1 MLRGK
6 TCTHTHRFKSLALR
20 MPSDVASLLSLWL
33 LSSSFQFFFFLAQ
46 TPPLRPCRWAV
57 YLSPPSPVSDLLF
70 MSLHLSLFPALWSR
84 VWVLLG
90 ERCATQMMSHP
101 VTLSSPPLLSSPFL
115 TLQPS
120 RLSHRTEHFSPYKT
134 NSDLSHVPQ
143 DGTRGHTTAVISS
156 SRRPLRL
163 TETSNRHFRKSSRHH
178 INRRTLLQTCRCLV
192 VCRYRHFLIFFFC
205 SNTLFF
211 LPSSSSVHTRGIQML
226 LFSESC
232 DGIWHAHNIS
242 KALADSSHG
251 LLCMFS
257 DLCFIC
263 FFATVT
269 VEPGLC
275 WKWQII
281 SCFAWAKLSLRG
293 AENVSIS

>member
-101 VTLSSPPLLSSPFL
+101 VTLSSPPPPLLPFPHPPALPTLSPHWAFFSLQDKLGSL
-115 TLQPS
+115 TRAAGWYEGAYNRCHFILAQASPPD
-120 RLSHRTEHFSPYKT
+120 RDVKPPLSQKQQAPHQQTY
-134 NSDLSHVPQ
+134 
-143 DGTRGHTTAVISS
+143 
-156 SRRPLRL
+156 
-163 TETSNRHFRKSSRHH
+163 TSADVS
-178 INRRTLLQTCRCLV
+178 LPCCL
-192 VCRYRHFLIFFFC
+192 
-205 SNTLFF
+205 
-211 LPSSSSVHTRGIQML
+211 
-226 LFSESC
+226 
-232 DGIWHAHNIS
+232 
-242 KALADSSHG
+242 
-251 LLCMFS
+251 
-257 DLCFIC
+257 
-263 FFATVT
+263 
-269 VEPGLC
+269 
-275 WKWQII
+275 
-281 SCFAWAKLSLRG
+281 
-293 AENVSIS
+293 

>member
-1 MLRGK
+1 
-6 TCTHTHRFKSLALR
+6 
-20 MPSDVASLLSLWL
+20 
-33 LSSSFQFFFFLAQ
+33 
-46 TPPLRPCRWAV
+46 
-57 YLSPPSPVSDLLF
+57 
-70 MSLHLSLFPALWSR
+70 
-84 VWVLLG
+84 
-90 ERCATQMMSHP
+90 MMSHP

-120 RLSHRTEHFSPYKT
+120 RLSHHTEHFSPYKT

-211 LPSSSSVHTRGIQML
+211 SPLPPACTRVEFKCFSFLKAVMEYDML
-226 LFSESC
+226 IIF
-232 DGIWHAHNIS
+232 
-242 KALADSSHG
+242 
-251 LLCMFS
+251 
-257 DLCFIC
+257 
-263 FFATVT
+263 
-269 VEPGLC
+269 PRP
-275 WKWQII
+275 WQIALTAYYA
-281 SCFAWAKLSLRG
+281 CFLTFVLFVSLPR
-293 AENVSIS
+293 

>member
-70 MSLHLSLFPALWSR
+70 MSLHLSLFPPLWSR

-211 LPSSSSVHTRGIQML
+211 SPLPPACTRVEFKCFSFLKAVMEYDML
-226 LFSESC
+226 IIF
-232 DGIWHAHNIS
+232 
-242 KALADSSHG
+242 
-251 LLCMFS
+251 
-257 DLCFIC
+257 
-263 FFATVT
+263 
-269 VEPGLC
+269 PRP
-275 WKWQII
+275 WQIALTAYYA
-281 SCFAWAKLSLRG
+281 CFLTFVLFVSLPRWPLNLG
-293 AENVSIS
+293 FVGNGR